1 MLSDQAVRFGHLQYN
16 CTSQSEYISPS
27 SFFDSVSLYVVVI
40 VVNGQRKSLGQCIT
54 PPRHVFPV
62 SRYRSG
68 SGIRYSGSVIRIATK
83 FCSVAHCQP
92 FLKISCK
99 SDQNFLRKGA
109 NRQTATQ
116 TDIQTN
122 NDDYITSLA
131 EVKKMLL
138 NRFWV
143 HCK

>member
-1 MLSDQAVRFGHLQYN
+1 MLSGQAVRFGDLQYK
-16 CTSQSEYISPS
+16 CTAQSEYISPS
-27 SFFDSVSLYVVVI
+27 SFFFDSVSLYVVVI
-40 VVNGQRKSLGQCIT
+40 VVNSQREALGQCIP

-99 SDQNFLRKGA
+99 SVRKFLRKVA
-109 NRQTATQ
+109 NRQT
-116 TDIQTN
+116 DKRRKHILLGGH
-122 NDDYITSLA
+122 NDDC
-131 EVKKMLL
+131 
-138 NRFWV
+138 
-143 HCK
+143 HCSCMWR